1 MRHFSPFRVF
11 LFSALLMPVLLMFSA
26 CHSTRKSTVQTQTTP
41 NHDSIALR
49 KACQRWLG
57 TPYRYGGFTT
67 EGIDCSGL
75 VCQIYL
81 TLYQQKLPRTS
92 EQLRTV
98 STPISTAQLTYGD
111 LVFFGSS
118 PQKVSHV
125 GIYLGS
131 GQFVHASSS
140 KGVIISRL
148 SETWYKNHFLG
159 GGRLHPRSRK
169 K

>member
-1 MRHFSPFRVF
+1 MRHFSRFRIF

-92 EQLRTV
+92 EQLRAV

-111 LVFFGSS
+111 LVFWFLST
-118 PQKVSHV
+118 K
-125 GIYLGS
+125 
-131 GQFVHASSS
+131 GQPCGHLPGFRPIRTCLLVQRSYHQP
-140 KGVIISRL
+140 IIRNL
-148 SETWYKNHFLG
+148 V
-159 GGRLHPRSRK
+159 
-169 K
+169 